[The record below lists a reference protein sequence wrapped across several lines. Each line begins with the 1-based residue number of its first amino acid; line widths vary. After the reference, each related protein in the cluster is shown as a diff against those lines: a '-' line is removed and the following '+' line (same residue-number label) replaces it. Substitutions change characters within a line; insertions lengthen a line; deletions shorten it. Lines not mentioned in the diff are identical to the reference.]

1 MIRFEIKKIFSKTAN
16 KIGLIVLMAA
26 IAVTCYFAISSMGY
40 VDEEGDTHTG
50 IAAARY
56 LRDTK
61 AEWEGLITEDVL
73 REVIRQNRLINETYP
88 DSPTDIKTS
97 NIGYSKKQGFS
108 DIRDLINSGF
118 SEFREHNYYRADSL
132 SEDEVGKLYD
142 NRILNLEK
150 WLNSDEAKDQFS
162 EKEKAFLVSQY
173 QKLETPF
180 YYEYAGGFTA
190 ALDYAPTIIMLTVL
204 IMSFFVAGIFS
215 NEFGWKADS
224 VFFSARYGRNRGTFS
239 KIAAGLIVIT
249 GVYWLVILIYSAVV
263 FSVAGIGGANCVIQ
277 TSWAFWKSF
286 YNITY
291 LQAYLLTVI
300 GGYVGALFI
309 LAVSMLVSAKTH
321 TTVLAVTIPFV
332 LLFIQSFLGG
342 FSVLSDVLGLLPDQ
356 LLQINMVKSQALNAK
371 NITGFCVLSFSQFP
385 FCFFVHIQQPSN
397 FAISSLKRS
406 SAVP

>member
-16 KIGLIVLMAA
+16 KIGLIVLLAA

-321 TTVLAVTIPFV
+321 AEKVNGVWEQRLRIHYNCVGTIEIPSALPLPTPDV
-332 LLFIQSFLGG
+332 
-342 FSVLSDVLGLLPDQ
+342 SVNTRKGVVVNYAPCDV
-356 LLQINMVKSQALNAK
+356 
-371 NITGFCVLSFSQFP
+371 
-385 FCFFVHIQQPSN
+385 
-397 FAISSLKRS
+397 AI
-406 SAVP
+406 

>member
-16 KIGLIVLMAA
+16 KIGLIVLLAA
-26 IAVTCYFAISSMGY
+26 IAVTCYFAISSMDY

-73 REVIRQNRLINETYP
+73 REVIRQNRLINETNP

-162 EKEKAFLVSQY
+162 E
-173 QKLETPF
+173 
-180 YYEYAGGFTA
+180 
-190 ALDYAPTIIMLTVL
+190 
-204 IMSFFVAGIFS
+204 
-215 NEFGWKADS
+215 
-224 VFFSARYGRNRGTFS
+224 
-239 KIAAGLIVIT
+239 
-249 GVYWLVILIYSAVV
+249 
-263 FSVAGIGGANCVIQ
+263 
-277 TSWAFWKSF
+277 
-286 YNITY
+286 
-291 LQAYLLTVI
+291 
-300 GGYVGALFI
+300 
-309 LAVSMLVSAKTH
+309 
-321 TTVLAVTIPFV
+321 
-332 LLFIQSFLGG
+332 
-342 FSVLSDVLGLLPDQ
+342 
-356 LLQINMVKSQALNAK
+356 
-371 NITGFCVLSFSQFP
+371 
-385 FCFFVHIQQPSN
+385 
-397 FAISSLKRS
+397 
-406 SAVP
+406 

>member
-16 KIGLIVLMAA
+16 KIGLIVLLAA
-26 IAVTCYFAISSMGY
+26 IAVTCYFAISSMDY

-224 VFFSARYGRNRGTFS
+224 VFFSARHGRNRGTFS

-321 TTVLAVTIPFV
+321 EEPPVFIYSTTLTRALALCPAVI
-332 LLFIQSFLGG
+332 S
-342 FSVLSDVLGLLPDQ
+342 
-356 LLQINMVKSQALNAK
+356 
-371 NITGFCVLSFSQFP
+371 
-385 FCFFVHIQQPSN
+385 QPSRT
-397 FAISSLKRS
+397 APCSPRR
-406 SAVP
+406 

>member
-16 KIGLIVLMAA
+16 KIGLIVLLAA
-26 IAVTCYFAISSMGY
+26 IAVTCYFAISSMDY

-190 ALDYAPTIIMLTVL
+190 ALGYAPTIIMLTVL

-356 LLQINMVKSQALNAK
+356 LLQINMAIKTFTLYEIGGKVIGSVPIILT
-371 NITGFCVLSFSQFP
+371 IYSLLFLIILPVLYQ
-385 FCFFVHIQQPSN
+385 VYRKTEI
-397 FAISSLKRS
+397 K
-406 SAVP
+406 